1 MSHNPVIPKLQEP
14 MPVPQY
20 IAGLIP
26 VIVIL
31 GASPVERLIFK
42 LIWVLRCLGCP
53 FTGLFHNLVIG
64 YDPVEMCMYWLPEN
78 FFVTTK
84 EKNIDFHPVGLHA
97 KNLLITLEQ
106 EKIMNQCTA
115 KAPVMDRLSSLVSAY
130 YIIVGIISATSS
142 MTGLC
147 TPEDWPSLT
156 LSFLWLTPIIFG
168 RTLITGILVVKDPKK
183 ELEDHL
189 IRVLEENGGI
199 KDIKYESAEWGEK
212 LIPKQFDKRRKR
224 SMFIITTLL
233 SVVLPW
239 VSVVMAFFTPPIG
252 FFCRSKFLTGLC
264 SLWTFNSLLE
274 CIYHINF
281 GYGFLKGKMTKK
293 IIHVYFV
300 SSGIIITGFL
310 ILLIVLNNESQ
321 LWVKLFG
328 DECSTSPCISGD

>member
-53 FTGLFHNLVIG
+53 FT
-64 YDPVEMCMYWLPEN
+64 
-78 FFVTTK
+78 

-252 FFCRSKFLTGLC
+252 
-264 SLWTFNSLLE
+264 
-274 CIYHINF
+274 
-281 GYGFLKGKMTKK
+281 
-293 IIHVYFV
+293 
-300 SSGIIITGFL
+300 
-310 ILLIVLNNESQ
+310 
-321 LWVKLFG
+321 
-328 DECSTSPCISGD
+328 